1 MTEGSVGMSISEIV
15 VQAQLRI
22 LIAILEMV
30 RDVLPRMLAALP
42 LSAQER
48 DPQADLD
55 AEPDVTGELRRVIQ
69 CVLAD
74 CLEPAI
80 RDLRAA
86 AEYRLASAPVET
98 AAALPC
104 PE

>member
-1 MTEGSVGMSISEIV
+1 MEETVDMSIGETV

-22 LIAILEMV
+22 LVAILEMV
-30 RDVLPRMLAALP
+30 RNVLPRMLAALP
-42 LSAQER
+42 PSALER
-48 DPQADLD
+48 EPQADLD
-55 AEPDVTGELRRVIQ
+55 AEPDVTSELRRVIE

-86 AEYRLASAPVET
+86 AEYRPAPVLEESDSP
-98 AAALPC
+98 LSC